1 MVRTARMVTLSEQAY
16 LEGERT
22 SEVRHE
28 YVAGETYAM
37 VGASDRHGLIA
48 LNLAT
53 ALRPHVRGTDC
64 QLFMADM
71 KLRLEAAGETAFYYP
86 DLLLSCDPEDRE
98 TYFRSHPCLIVEV
111 LSEGTA
117 RIDRR
122 EKLFAYTQI
131 PTLRE
136 YLLLSQNRVRAE
148 LHRRAAGSW
157 ETLHFTEGTVPC
169 QCLGIDI
176 PLAVIYEDV
185 PLPEPGT
192 ETGEA
197 EPGFFQS

>member
-1 MVRTARMVTLSEQAY
+1 MVRPAQTVTLSEQEY
-16 LEGERT
+16 LEGERN

-28 YVAGETYAM
+28 YIAGETYAM

-48 LNLAT
+48 GNLFA

-71 KLRLEAAGETAFYYP
+71 KLRVEAAGEVAFYYP
-86 DLLLSCDPEDRE
+86 DLLLSCDPGDRE
-98 TYFRSHPCLIVEV
+98 TYFRSRPCLIVEV

-136 YLLLSQNRVRAE
+136 YLLLSQDRVRAE
-148 LHRRAAGSW
+148 LHRRDADSW
-157 ETLHFTEGTVPC
+157 TTLDFTEGAVPFA
-169 QCLGIDI
+169 CLGCDI

-185 PLPEPGT
+185 PLPAPGVESGDT
-192 ETGEA
+192 K
-197 EPGFFQS
+197 PGFYQG